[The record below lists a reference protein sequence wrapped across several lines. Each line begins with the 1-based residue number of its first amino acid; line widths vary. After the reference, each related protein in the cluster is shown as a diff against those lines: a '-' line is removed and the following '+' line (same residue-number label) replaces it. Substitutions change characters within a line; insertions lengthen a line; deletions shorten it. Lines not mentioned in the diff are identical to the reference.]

1 MEGTLPETGLQTKNS
16 HVSYNARHRG
26 FGVKRRLTMLSPLAY
41 YILQALLI
49 ALILGS
55 QLRLLKRDLGVP
67 IDFNGDTVYFL
78 AIIKA
83 IAREGWWWHVHS
95 ISAPE
100 GLNLVAMPI
109 LGNLDCVVIKLLAVF
124 TQKAGILINLYW
136 FSTIIAAGIISTWC
150 MRRLGVDSR
159 VAFALGILY
168 AFTPHIYY
176 RHTAHLMLSHHLIP
190 PIGALAILLAAGR
203 TELIRGTTRLGLLAG
218 CVLIG
223 FSYVYYAF

>member
-1 MEGTLPETGLQTKNS
+1 
-16 HVSYNARHRG
+16 
-26 FGVKRRLTMLSPLAY
+26 
-41 YILQALLI
+41 
-49 ALILGS
+49 
-55 QLRLLKRDLGVP
+55 
-67 IDFNGDTVYFL
+67 
-78 AIIKA
+78 
-83 IAREGWWWHVHS
+83 
-95 ISAPE
+95 
-100 GLNLVAMPI
+100 
-109 LGNLDCVVIKLLAVF
+109 
-124 TQKAGILINLYW
+124 W

-203 TELIRGTTRLGLLAG
+203 SELVRGTTRLGLLAG

-223 FSYVYYAF
+223 FSYVYYAFFSAFVLLVGGLVGFLRRKEGRTAILAVLPVGIVIVCAILNL